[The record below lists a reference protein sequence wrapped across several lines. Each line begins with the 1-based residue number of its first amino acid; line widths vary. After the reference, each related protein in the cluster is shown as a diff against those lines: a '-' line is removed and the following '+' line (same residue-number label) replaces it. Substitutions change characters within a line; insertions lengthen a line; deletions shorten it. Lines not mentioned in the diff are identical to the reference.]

1 MVSFNCS
8 ADGNLPVNTYQ
19 LLEND
24 TLVSNGRNSLG
35 MWSRNMSTGGV
46 FIYKCVAKNAAG
58 TANSSSLTVTVNGK
72 QAISTAFFTVKS
84 TVYSNAP

>member
-8 ADGNLPVNTYQ
+8 ADGKPPVDTYQ

-24 TLVSNGRNSLG
+24 TVVSNGSNSLG
-35 MWSRNMSTGGV
+35 MWSRNMSIGGV
-46 FIYKCVAKNAAG
+46 FIYKCEAKNAAG
-58 TANSSSLTVTVNGK
+58 TASSMSLTVTVNGK
-72 QAISTAFFTVKS
+72 QAISTAFFTVTS